1 MNKPLDLIEKIK
13 SDLSE
18 VIYENNLGYLS
29 GNIDDILKLYSADLV
44 GILINFY
51 PGATIMMHKF
61 YRSCAILINGKVYNG
76 VGEVEKS
83 DYHIATEEEIGFIR
97 KSFPE
102 MSGFVLGKLSEKVY
116 DKKTLEKGISMVLRK
131 SEGNIT

>member
-1 MNKPLDLIEKIK
+1 MNNPLDLIEKIK

-18 VIYENNLGYLS
+18 VIYENNLEYLDV
-29 GNIDDILKLYSADLV
+29 NVDDILKFYSADLV

-61 YRSCAILINGKVYNG
+61 YKNCAVLINGKVYNG
-76 VGEVEKS
+76 AGEVEKS
-83 DYHIATEEEIGFIR
+83 DYHIAVEEEIGFIR

-102 MSGFVLGKLSEKVY
+102 MSDFVMGKLSEKVY
-116 DKKTLEKGISMVLRK
+116 DKEKLEKGISMMLRK